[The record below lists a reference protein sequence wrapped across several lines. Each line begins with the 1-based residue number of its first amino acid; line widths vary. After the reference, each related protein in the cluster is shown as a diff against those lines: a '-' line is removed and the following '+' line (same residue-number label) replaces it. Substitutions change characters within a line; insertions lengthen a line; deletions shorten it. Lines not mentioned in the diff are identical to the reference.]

1 MNFLSRQHAL
11 ALAAAALLLAG
22 TLADAAERAV
32 LTTDFS
38 DAAVGSDMS
47 KLEKPILSGWTGMGT
62 SIKEPGSA
70 LIVDR
75 GSPDQPN
82 PALQLAKGAGILRIV
97 DLAPANGGKMAVIRF
112 RFTDTP
118 DDDWFGFFLR
128 DGSNPSP
135 YRLQTNPGLNGGKGV
150 LILRKDRTQLF
161 SKTVSLTGTHE
172 LELRITCTT
181 PKNTIAILL
190 DGEPIGSGEDSGQ
203 DATPVLI
210 PTDHASISFS
220 NFNNEPTAQTI
231 VDDISVKIRT
241 ISEAEPPKETPS
253 P

>member
-1 MNFLSRQHAL
+1 MSTLSRQHAL
-11 ALAAAALLLAG
+11 ALAAAALSLAA
-22 TLADAAERAV
+22 TLALAAERAV

-47 KLEKPILSGWTGMGT
+47 KLDKPVLSNWTGMGA
-62 SIKEPGSA
+62 SIQEPASA

-82 PALQLAKGAGILRIV
+82 PALQLAKGAGIFRAV
-97 DLAPANGGKMAVIRF
+97 DLAPANGGKMIVIRF

-118 DDDWFGFFLR
+118 DDDWFGVFLR
-128 DGSNPSP
+128 DGSNVSP
-135 YRLQTNPGLNGGKGV
+135 YRLQTNPGLNGGKGA

-161 SKTVSLTGTHE
+161 SKTISLTGTHE

-190 DGEPIGSGEDSGQ
+190 DGELIGSGEDSGQ
-203 DATPVLI
+203 DATPVLT
-210 PTDHASISFS
+210 PTDHANISFS
-220 NFNNEPTAQTI
+220 NFNNEDTAKTI

-241 ISEAEPPKETPS
+241 VSDADEPKDAPS